1 MAKKTRSKKTQR
13 RNRKKPKPKK
23 LLVGINA
30 ERAEWA
36 KTALDAFKM
45 DAGSSGDL
53 QTDIGDLICDLFHL
67 AYREGLSTEAIL
79 DHAQYHWHCE
89 NTRCRKCKGT
99 FEEFEGDMD
108 KKLCTGCLEAS
119 GR

>member
-1 MAKKTRSKKTQR
+1 MPKILNRKVRG

-36 KTALDAFKM
+36 KIGLDAFTRTS
-45 DAGSSGDL
+45 GSSGDL

-67 AYREGLSTEAIL
+67 AYREGLSIEAIT
-79 DHAQYHWHCE
+79 DNAQWHYQCE
-89 NTRCRKCKGT
+89 TIRCKKCKGI
-99 FEEFEGDMD
+99 FEEFEGDVD
-108 KKLCTGCLEAS
+108 KKLCAGCLEAMEK
-119 GR
+119 